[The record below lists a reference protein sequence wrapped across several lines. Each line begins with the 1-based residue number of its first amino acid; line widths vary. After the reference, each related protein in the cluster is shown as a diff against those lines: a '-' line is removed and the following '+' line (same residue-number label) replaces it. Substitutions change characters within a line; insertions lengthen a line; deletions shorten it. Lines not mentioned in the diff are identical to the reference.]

1 MRYILH
7 YTEPGDLIYD
17 GFCGTGM
24 TGVAAKL
31 CGNPD
36 LEFQRSVEVQDKGVK
51 WGSRNAILGD
61 ISPAATFIAH
71 NYVHPVNPDIFEKQ
85 CNSIMT
91 EFEKELGWMYKTKHI
106 FNEGELSL
114 ENLDANINYIVWSD
128 VFICPHCGKEL
139 IFTEVANDKSNG
151 SVKGDFDC
159 DGCGVVLKKTG
170 CKRAMEY
177 YFDVKLQSEY
187 LIAKQVPVLI
197 NYSYLGKKYEKKPD
211 ENDLKLIEKINSL
224 EIPYWYPTDELPA
237 GSNTD
242 QPRNSHGVQRI
253 HQFYTHRNLYAISF
267 LYNCISI
274 ADLEYRDALLFTFE
288 QILVGMSKLA
298 RYVPTHFS
306 QVNQNL
312 SGTLYIGSQVVEGKV
327 RALIWKEAPT
337 CSFNRIYARNEGYV
351 LTVVPSKQKEFKSN
365 TISVSCS
372 RTIISLNP
380 QARDQSGMAYSLLPV
395 ARLLET
401 FEQEREADILHNSS
415 NVKRDHSAPRGYQH
429 QEDSI
434 FIKSPFSE
442 TSDPWYINAEENLIA
457 SPHSGSLLSVEDIIC
472 VVCSFGDCTIRS
484 SKTKVI
490 VPFTYEQKIE
500 KDLDRYLRSIGIKM
514 DGHKNFPY
522 VDSSKRYLNELLEEF
537 ILDDTNFSYYQIK
550 TDVREMECLL
560 FSYGVGFFFYNVNRD
575 YVKQSRSSYTE
586 IEEINES
593 RFSLDHNIHNNEL
606 QFLGIQYPKLRF
618 INPHFYTSVCLA
630 PENIKISN
638 KPIENF
644 AKRLSTIDGSSSDRC
659 ITMEPTY
666 RQALALSRVGCAYV
680 SSVTI
685 QDDLEK
691 RYENEWFFL
700 YLLVLQ
706 QRYMLMDCKRQLI
719 AIKLTA
725 GSKVKDL
732 KEMLIAF
739 CSNGL
744 FSSAVEDEL
753 GDHYY
758 RVLME
763 DVFYI
768 SSLKEE
774 VLTQVEQLDH
784 YHEGR
789 LNETLNKISVWILP
803 FMVISTILQCSIIT
817 MNPLISI
824 SDSGF
829 PFRVTSSLQAW
840 CSWGFIFLIIVI
852 AFLILHL
859 SRRRKK

>member
-1 MRYILH
+1 MKYEYRFY
-7 YTEPGDLIYD
+7 PN
-17 GFCGTGM
+17 GT
-24 TGVAAKL
+24 TV
-31 CGNPD
+31 D
-36 LEFQRSVEVQDKGVK
+36 
-51 WGSRNAILGD
+51 
-61 ISPAATFIAH
+61 
-71 NYVHPVNPDIFEKQ
+71 
-85 CNSIMT
+85 
-91 EFEKELGWMYKTKHI
+91 
-106 FNEGELSL
+106 
-114 ENLDANINYIVWSD
+114 LDALESWHIWVDNGNTLIPGVLDHHQSTQYSCTVQIIANQPQLLDSIHSNSDDNIVFFTHKYPDTDALFSIYIIQYYLEHNRQFPKHMDDIIDYVTKVDEGRIEIDTSNKNC
-128 VFICPHCGKEL
+128 FESIYS
-139 IFTEVANDKSNG
+139 IF
-151 SVKGDFDC
+151 
-159 DGCGVVLKKTG
+159 
-170 CKRAMEY
+170 
-177 YFDVKLQSEY
+177 
-187 LIAKQVPVLI
+187 
-197 NYSYLGKKYEKKPD
+197 
-211 ENDLKLIEKINSL
+211 
-224 EIPYWYPTDELPA
+224 
-237 GSNTD
+237 
-242 QPRNSHGVQRI
+242 
-253 HQFYTHRNLYAISF
+253 SF
-267 LYNCISI
+267 LYEVEVDMTKCTQKALTVI
-274 ADLEYRDALLFTFE
+274 EYVLKLLDKTPSLDLFTTSVKLPSCRPE
-288 QILVGMSKLA
+288 IKLA
-298 RYVPTHFS
+298 KEDYIHYQEDF
-306 QVNQNL
+306 
-312 SGTLYIGSQVVEGKV
+312 TLGRCYETYCTLPLENMYISKGKV

-434 FIKSPFSE
+434 FIKRPFSE